1 MKTYEIVMQTGR
13 PVSVAA
19 DTYEEHDG
27 TVTFLR
33 SNEPVGLL
41 APGTWQTIFSM
52 SFVEADADRP
62 DDGA

>member
-19 DTYEEHDG
+19 DTYEEHAG
-27 TVTFLR
+27 MVTFLR
-33 SNEPVGLL
+33 GGEPVGLL
-41 APGTWQTIFSM
+41 APGTWQTIFSAV
-52 SFVEADADRP
+52 SAETDADRP